1 MSEIKKENGEL
12 DKDATIVKKKEFIK
26 KLCLLY
32 EQNHKVDRVTV
43 PLMKTIENLLGTD
56 YLTDD
61 VLQSDLLEIHR
72 LSVAECS
79 KSKNIHKLLAGIGVF
94 SGLMNSSEIEL
105 SKKSIKT
112 LLFLLYHNYPKVRQL
127 AAEKLYTGMMAMED
141 PNTLFPGGEEAYE
154 EFDELITVT
163 DWSLDVKKL
172 TSETKEKMY
181 GFFGHELAKK

>member
-1 MSEIKKENGEL
+1 MSDIKKEDGSP
-12 DKDATIVKKKEFIK
+12 DSDATIVKKKEFIK

-32 EQNHKVDRVTV
+32 QQNHKIDRVTV

-61 VLQSDLLEIHR
+61 VLQADLLEIHK

-94 SGLMNSSEIEL
+94 SGLMNSSEVEL
-105 SKKSIKT
+105 AKKSIKT

-127 AAEKLYTGMMAMED
+127 AAEKLYTGVMALED
-141 PNTLFPGGEEAYE
+141 YDSLFPGGEEAYE
-154 EFDELITVT
+154 EFDEMITVT
-163 DWSLDVKKL
+163 DWSQDVKNL
-172 TSETKEKMY
+172 TSETKV
-181 GFFGHELAKK
+181 